1 MKNSER
7 SSVRKY
13 NKSELPRL
21 RWTPEL
27 HQHFVEAIQSL
38 GGSHK
43 ATPKR
48 ILQQMRVKG
57 LRIAHIKSHLQ
68 MYRNMKGHAIV
79 APVDQLLE
87 GKAKDF
93 KICSNICPTE
103 RNLKRELHLLD
114 YKDGLSQTSE
124 ETDYDLNQEPQ
135 SSAVLLLSDDVSNE
149 EENFADL
156 SLISFSMPL
165 ISMMQSENNKEIM
178 RFSSSTAAAAANHSV
193 VDSSS
198 STPSFANN
206 YINLDL
212 TI

>member
-1 MKNSER
+1 MEN
-7 SSVRKY
+7 
-13 NKSELPRL
+13 
-21 RWTPEL
+21 TFCIQIL
-27 HQHFVEAIQSL
+27 HDLTNYILYSWL
-38 GGSHK
+38 N
-43 ATPKR
+43 KR
-48 ILQQMRVKG
+48 IWMQ
-57 LRIAHIKSHLQ
+57 RIKFNIFIKT
-68 MYRNMKGHAIV
+68 K
-79 APVDQLLE
+79 
-87 GKAKDF
+87 
-93 KICSNICPTE
+93 KIQKNKYVHYIWLFSDIFFVQNIYSGT
-103 RNLKRELHLLD
+103 L
-114 YKDGLSQTSE
+114 
-124 ETDYDLNQEPQ
+124 QEPQ

-212 TI
+212 TIWICLLISNSFYLLTRAQHYNYMLTF

>member
-1 MKNSER
+1 M
-7 SSVRKY
+7 
-13 NKSELPRL
+13 
-21 RWTPEL
+21 
-27 HQHFVEAIQSL
+27 
-38 GGSHK
+38 
-43 ATPKR
+43 
-48 ILQQMRVKG
+48 
-57 LRIAHIKSHLQ
+57 
-68 MYRNMKGHAIV
+68 
-79 APVDQLLE
+79 
-87 GKAKDF
+87 
-93 KICSNICPTE
+93 
-103 RNLKRELHLLD
+103 
-114 YKDGLSQTSE
+114 
-124 ETDYDLNQEPQ
+124 QEPQ
-135 SSAVLLLSDDVSNE
+135 SSALLLSDDVSNE

>member
-1 MKNSER
+1 MIKNSE

-27 HQHFVEAIQSL
+27 HQHFVEAIESL
-38 GGSHK
+38 GGKHK

-68 MYRNMKGHAIV
+68 KQERTCHYCTSGSVAGRFQNMLH
-79 APVDQLLE
+79 
-87 GKAKDF
+87 F
-93 KICSNICPTE
+93 SN
-103 RNLKRELHLLD
+103 RK
-114 YKDGLSQTSE
+114 
-124 ETDYDLNQEPQ
+124 EPQ
-135 SSAVLLLSDDVSNE
+135 SSALLLSDDVSNE

-156 SLISFSMPL
+156 SFSFSTPL
-165 ISMMQSENNKEIM
+165 MSIIQRDNSKEIM
-178 RFSSSTAAAAANHSV
+178 RFSSSTAAANHSV
-193 VDSSS
+193 DSS